1 MPQLYSK
8 YVFGDITTARLF
20 YADVADMIAKDD
32 GDHLSLAAVHELQVV
47 FDSPYD
53 NPDQGLVNR
62 RLFDI
67 VADEYTNKGGDA
79 PGSSVLPGSATVTSG
94 NDPDGIPYGG
104 GRADIRLA
112 VGGDGELY
120 VLS

>member
-1 MPQLYSK
+1 
-8 YVFGDITTARLF
+8 
-20 YADVADMIAKDD
+20 D

-67 VADEYTNKGGDA
+67 VADEYTSKGGDA

-94 NDPDGIPYGG
+94 NDPEGIPYGG

-112 VGGDGELY
+112 VDGDGELY
-120 VLS
+120 VLSKSGGMIRKLVQARPAEGEASYTDTGLH